1 MFRKL
6 KRPENPLPLLSA
18 LLVPVI
24 LEVRLH
30 LFIYRELGL
39 RIVYPILFALSA
51 GAVIYALCSLLP
63 KKAGPAVLCVLLGG
77 LTLYFEIH
85 LVYNSIFGEFMSLM
99 QLFTG
104 GAAVTNF
111 FDQMLYGIWQI
122 LPQILELWGNNLAT
136 TVEGKKKDQ
145 LPAAE

>member
-24 LEVRLH
+24 LEVLLH

-85 LVYNSIFGEFMSLM
+85 LVR
-99 QLFTG
+99 
-104 GAAVTNF
+104 
-111 FDQMLYGIWQI
+111 
-122 LPQILELWGNNLAT
+122 
-136 TVEGKKKDQ
+136 
-145 LPAAE
+145 